1 MPSGTVSWTV
11 FKVLSTEPV
20 TGGVNWFKPNEVKV
34 AAFES
39 GLTLVDESEALE
51 FPAALVATTVN
62 V

>member
-1 MPSGTVSWTV
+1 
-11 FKVLSTEPV
+11 V
-20 TGGVNWFKPNEVKV
+20 TGGVNWLKPNEVKI

-51 FPAALVATTVN
+51 LPATLVATTVN

>member
-1 MPSGTVSWTV
+1 M
-11 FKVLSTEPV
+11 FRVLSTEPV
-20 TGGVNWFKPNEVKV
+20 TGGVNWLKPNEVKV

-51 FPAALVATTVN
+51 LPAALVATTVN